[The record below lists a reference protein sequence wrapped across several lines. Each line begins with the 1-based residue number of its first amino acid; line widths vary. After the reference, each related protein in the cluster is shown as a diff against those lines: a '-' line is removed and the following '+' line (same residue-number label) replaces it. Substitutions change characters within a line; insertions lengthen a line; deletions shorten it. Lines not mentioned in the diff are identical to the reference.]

1 MRRRN
6 RPQVRDELAELLSSL
21 EWPPLAGP
29 QVYPTGR
36 LDDYRDSPRPRNG
49 ERMPDEDER

>member
-21 EWPPLAGP
+21 EWPPLGGP
-29 QVYPTGR
+29 QVYPT
-36 LDDYRDSPRPRNG
+36 DEYRDPPRPRNG

>member
-6 RPQVRDELAELLSSL
+6 RPQVRDELAELLASL
-21 EWPPLAGP
+21 EWPWLGGAQVP
-29 QVYPTGR
+29 QTGR
-36 LDDYRDSPRPRNG
+36 LDDYRDPPRPQNG